1 MITVSEAYEMKE
13 KIQDLLEQR
22 TFVELKNYLLEQNPV
37 DIAECFDDLDEKEV
51 SLCFRLLEK
60 EIATEVFVNMDS
72 DRQKSLINGLSDAR
86 LKEILEEICPD
97 DAADLVGEMPAAVV
111 SRILKHTDKETRDA
125 INVILRYP
133 KNSVGSIMTTE
144 YVSLRRD
151 MTVGEAIAKI
161 RRVGVDKE
169 TVYTCYVSEK
179 RKLVGVISVKNL
191 LTANDDEII
200 ENLMTTECISVLTT
214 DDREE
219 AVEKIGKYGFLAIPV
234 LDKEER
240 IVGIVTVDDAMDVME
255 TEASEDIAQMAAILP
270 SEKPYLKTGAVRLW
284 LSRIPWLLLLM
295 LSATLTSKII
305 STYETAL
312 AACAVL
318 TAFIPMIMGTGG
330 NAGGQASVTII
341 RGLSLDEIRLKDAFW
356 VIWKELR
363 VSLLCGLTLAPFAF
377 LKVMYLDGLHA
388 EPDGVRISLIVSATL
403 FLVVIVAKLVGCI
416 LPLLVKVIRLDP
428 AVVANPFI
436 TTVVDALALVVYFA
450 LASRLIPALAGG

>member
-1 MITVSEAYEMKE
+1 MSEAYEMKE
-13 KIQDLLEQR
+13 KIQDFLEQR
-22 TFVELKNYLLEQNPV
+22 TFLELKNYLLEQNPV

-60 EIATEVFVNMDS
+60 ELATEVFVNMDS

-305 STYETAL
+305 SSYETAL

-403 FLVVIVAKLVGCI
+403 FLVVITAKLVGCI

-450 LASRLIPALAGG
+450 LASRLIPALGGG